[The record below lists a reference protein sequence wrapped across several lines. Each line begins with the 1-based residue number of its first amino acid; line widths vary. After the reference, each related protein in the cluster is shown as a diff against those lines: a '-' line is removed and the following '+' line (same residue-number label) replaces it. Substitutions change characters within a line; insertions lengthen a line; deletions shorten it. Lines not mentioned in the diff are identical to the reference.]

1 MLEALKNIITQKV
14 EGWSNEALQADVLR
28 LDLLHPVVSGNKW
41 FKLRY
46 YLEDALAQQKTTIV
60 SFGGAYSN
68 HIVATAFACKNA
80 GLRSV
85 GIIRGEAPAVL
96 SHTLQAA
103 NEYGMELIFVS
114 REAYRNKAQLQQ
126 ELDRTGWYWVGEGGY
141 GIMGAEG
148 AATLLGTT
156 DFNLYTHIICATG
169 TGTMMAGCIKACL
182 PHQQVI
188 GISVLK
194 GHDSLQQEIEAL
206 LTTGERNKNYRFLH
220 QYHFGGYAKHPQE
233 LIGFMNQ
240 LYRQEAIPTDM
251 VYTGKLFFAVSDLIR
266 KNFFHP
272 ESRLLLIHS
281 GGLQGNLSLPEGT
294 LIY

>member
-1 MLEALKNIITQKV
+1 MQEAFKNIITSKI
-14 EGWSNEALQADVLR
+14 EGWSNESVQADVLR

-46 YLEDALAQQKTTIV
+46 YLQDALAQQKTTIV

-68 HIVATAFACKNA
+68 HIVATAYACKNA

-85 GIIRGEAPAVL
+85 GIIRGEAPAVY

-103 NEYGMELIFVS
+103 TAYGMDLIFVS
-114 REAYRNKAQLQQ
+114 REAYKNKTRLQLQLNQ
-126 ELDRTGWYWVGEGGY
+126 TEWYWIGEGGY

-156 DFNLYTHIICATG
+156 NFSVYTDIICATG
-169 TGTMMAGCIKACL
+169 TGTMMAGCIKGCL
-182 PHQQVI
+182 PHQQVS

-194 GHDSLQQEIEAL
+194 GHHSLQQEVETL
-206 LTTGERNKNYRFLH
+206 LTVSERNKRYRFF
-220 QYHFGGYAKHPQE
+220 QEYHFGGYAKHPPE
-233 LIGFMNQ
+233 LIGFMNE
-240 LYRQEAIPTDM
+240 LYRQEHIPTDI

-266 KNFFHP
+266 KNLFCTG
-272 ESRLLLIHS
+272 SRLLVIHS
-281 GGLQGNLSLPEGT
+281 GGLQGNESLPKEK

>member
-1 MLEALKNIITQKV
+1 MQEAFKNIITQKIA
-14 EGWSNEALQADVLR
+14 GFSNIAVQADVLR

-46 YLEDALAQQKTTIV
+46 YLQDAIRQQKTTIV

-68 HIVATAFACKNA
+68 HIVATAYACKNA
-80 GLRSV
+80 GLHSV
-85 GIIRGEAPAVL
+85 GIIRGEAPAIR

-103 NEYGMELIFVS
+103 TDLGMELIFVS
-114 REAYRNKAQLQQ
+114 REAYRNKTQLQQ

-141 GIMGAEG
+141 GIPGAQG

-156 DFNLYTHIICATG
+156 DFSIYSHIICATG

-194 GHDSLQQEIEAL
+194 GHDLLQQEVEAL
-206 LTTGERNKNYRFLH
+206 LTNTERKKNYHFFH

-233 LIGFMNQ
+233 LIEFMNE
-240 LYRQEAIPTDM
+240 LYRQEQIPTDI

-266 KNFFHP
+266 KDFFSAG
-272 ESRLLLIHS
+272 SRLLLIHS
-281 GGLQGNLSLPEGT
+281 GGLQGNLSLPEGS